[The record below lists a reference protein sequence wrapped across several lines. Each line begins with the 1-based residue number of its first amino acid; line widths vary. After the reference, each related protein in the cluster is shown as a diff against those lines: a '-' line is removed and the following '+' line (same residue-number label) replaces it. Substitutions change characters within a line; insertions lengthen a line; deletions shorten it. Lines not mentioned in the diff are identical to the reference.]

1 MICIEGARL
10 RLINV
15 NLFYP
20 CFSRTQFLPNPTIL
34 EWEISSKSP
43 NVLLEDLEVNLW
55 INLGL
60 FAIAMPRI
68 RLFVGDIWSH
78 CPSLYSDF
86 QPTLGAV
93 KRSDL
98 GRFREGKVDEP
109 TPKMKVWRENL
120 WCFSRWIPQSY
131 YVNLMKSD
139 ELYIVCSS
147 SIWNNGPQLT
157 FMFLRWIKGY

>member
-1 MICIEGARL
+1 MWICST
-10 RLINV
+10 
-15 NLFYP
+15 P

-98 GRFREGKVDEP
+98 GRILVDFARERLMNQLQKWRFEEKIYGVSADEYRNR
-109 TPKMKVWRENL
+109 TT
-120 WCFSRWIPQSY
+120 WIWW
-131 YVNLMKSD
+131 NLMN
-139 ELYIVCSS
+139 YILFVPVLFGITVPNWPLC
-147 SIWNNGPQLT
+147 
-157 FMFLRWIKGY
+157 F